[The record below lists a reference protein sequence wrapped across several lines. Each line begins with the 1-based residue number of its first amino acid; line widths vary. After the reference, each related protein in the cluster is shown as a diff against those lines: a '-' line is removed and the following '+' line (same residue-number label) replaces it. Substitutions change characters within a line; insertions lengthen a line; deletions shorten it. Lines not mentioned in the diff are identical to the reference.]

1 MALESRLGS
10 RIVLGCSTA
19 WGGGGGSRVPEPRR
33 RPPPPPRGAR
43 PAQGVMLGVS
53 PEGEAVAPARL
64 AQTPNRAKPSV
75 FGL

>member
-1 MALESRLGS
+1 MLHRL
-10 RIVLGCSTA
+10 
-19 WGGGGGSRVPEPRR
+19 GGGGSRTRTEET
-33 RPPPPPRGAR
+33 PPPPPRGAR